1 MAFQNE
7 EKDKRAAELAIAN
20 KELAFQNE
28 EKEKRAAE
36 LAIANKELA
45 FQNEEKDKRAAEL
58 VIANKEMAFQNE
70 EKDKRADE
78 LVIANKELAF
88 QNEEKDKRAAEL
100 AIANKELAFQS
111 EEKDKRADELV
122 IANKEMDFQ
131 KNLAGHDAL
140 TGLINRNSL
149 EDRIDQAIKLS
160 KRNKS
165 SAAVFFIDIDDFKK
179 INDDYGHA
187 IGDLLLQN
195 LAKRIQAHIRQ
206 VDTLARIGG
215 DEFVLLLPDIKN
227 EDNAIQLAQL
237 IIHLMAEEFS
247 IEGKKHMITLSIGIS
262 LYPKEDSKS
271 LLTSA
276 DSAMY
281 YVKKHGKNNF
291 KLSIIG

>member
-1 MAFQNE
+1 MVDKELDFQKKE
-7 EKDKRAAELAIAN
+7 STKLAAELAICN
-20 KELAFQNE
+20 KKLDFQK
-28 EKEKRAAE
+28 KESAKRADE

-45 FQNEEKDKRAAEL
+45 FQNEEKDKRADEL
-58 VIANKEMAFQNE
+58 AIANKELAFQNE
-70 EKDKRADE
+70 EKAKRADE

-88 QNEEKDKRAAEL
+88 QNEEKDKRA
-100 AIANKELAFQS
+100 
-111 EEKDKRADELV
+111 DELV
-122 IANKEMDFQ
+122 IANKEMVFQ

-140 TGLINRNSL
+140 TGLINRRSL

-165 SAAVFFIDIDDFKK
+165 PAAVFFIDIDDFKK

-195 LAKRIQAHIRQ
+195 LAKRIQAQIRQ

-237 IIHLMAEEFS
+237 IIHLMAEGFS

-262 LYPKEDSKS
+262 LYPREDSKS

-291 KLSIIG
+291 KLSVFG